1 MCYSN
6 INRRKTLSLVEVPSL
21 YELVLLRH
29 IGAKWRRM
37 ASNVAQEEKVLET
50 WDFD

>member
-6 INRRKTLSLVEVPSL
+6 INRRKTLSLVEVPSF
-21 YELVLLRH
+21 YDLVLLSY
-29 IGAKWRRM
+29 IGAKWRP
-37 ASNVAQEEKVLET
+37 NVAQEDKVIET